1 MIDYDLY
8 RDVLNVKGSIEKFLA
23 DRRKGLGKAA
33 IICTTICINCRMKM
47 LNTNKKCDGCEN
59 QEKREKVMNKIIE
72 LEKFIRNEVRKDS

>member
-33 IICTTICINCRMKM
+33 MIYTTICVNCRMGM
-47 LNTNKKCDGCEN
+47 LNTNKKCGGCEN
-59 QEKREKVMNKIIE
+59 QEKLEKVMYKIIE
-72 LEKFIRNEVRKDS
+72 LEKFMKNEVRKDS